1 MIFNVALNIVRK
13 IFGYSSDCLQRFET
27 GAQLTPRR
35 RIKRRETDVVGI
47 PAQHQLAENAAA
59 HALLDH
65 LDDGA
70 VLRRDG
76 GDARAHA
83 VFLCVRDD
91 EWMFAPERFGG
102 AAMQDVVTLCYSGKY
117 TESEMMGF
125 VRGKGGLVAHLGT
138 SNAIEVEKR
147 IEEGDS
153 HAKLVYDGMLY
164 SNVRAIGALAAAADG
179 KIDRIILTG
188 GLAHSKYVAAYITK
202 KVSFIAPVE
211 VMAGEFEL
219 EALAAGA
226 CRVLDGEEKAKDFSK
241 LLEKA

>member
-1 MIFNVALNIVRK
+1 M
-13 IFGYSSDCLQRFET
+13 
-27 GAQLTPRR
+27 
-35 RIKRRETDVVGI
+35 VGI
-47 PAQHQLAENAAA
+47 PAQHQLTENAAPQS
-59 HALLDH
+59 LLGH

-102 AAMQDVVTLCYSGKY
+102 AAMQDIVTLCYSGKY
-117 TESEMMGF
+117 TESEMMGV

>member
-1 MIFNVALNIVRK
+1 MNYRVLVINPGSTSTK
-13 IFGYSSDCLQRFET
+13 I
-27 GAQLTPRR
+27 
-35 RIKRRETDVVGI
+35 
-47 PAQHQLAENAAA
+47 
-59 HALLDH
+59 
-65 LDDGA
+65 
-70 VLRRDG
+70 
-76 GDARAHA
+76 A
-83 VFLCVRDD
+83 VFEGKEKLFDT
-91 EWMFAPERFGG
+91 
-102 AAMQDVVTLCYSGKY
+102 TL
-117 TESEMMGF
+117 
-125 VRGKGGLVAHLGT
+125 R
-138 SNAIEVEKR
+138 
-147 IEEGDS
+147 
-153 HAKLVYDGMLY
+153 Y